1 MNQVSGDIYRRFGDV
16 FGVLTTDWQYRVLTC
31 DVLITVPTSLE
42 SLLLDP
48 ERAEWVSGIRYV
60 IFDEVH
66 LIGSE
71 DGLLW
76 ERCIQIC
83 QHAPFLALSATVGNA
98 EAFADWLARCQS
110 YHHRPLHLILHTQRW
125 ADLEKYAY
133 IPQPQHPLISQPNS
147 HFHLVDLHAY
157 STALRTQPSLL
168 SVCAVHPC
176 SAINRSE
183 LDEQLSLPP
192 ELAFSPQNSLS
203 LFDAMKAQVDGS
215 RAEQPAQ
222 SAQPSSALS
231 PALLASLSSL
241 EPDRHFSASLT
252 ITKTDAMDYERA
264 IKVQQPHHTTL
275 TYLTAAHAGRR
286 THLLLL
292 VSVCCAG

>member
-48 ERAEWVSGIRYV
+48 ERAEWVAGIRYV

-98 EAFADWLARCQS
+98 EAFADWLARCQV
-110 YHHRPLHLILHTQRW
+110 YHQRPLHLILHTQRW

-133 IPQPQHPLISQPNS
+133 IPQPEHPLISQCAS
-147 HFHLVDLHAY
+147 RFQLSDLHSY
-157 STALRTQPSLL
+157 SSALRSQASLQ
-168 SVCAVHPC
+168 SVCPVHPC
-176 SAINRSE
+176 SAINRSDLE
-183 LDEQLSLPP
+183 EQLSLPP

-203 LFDAMKAQVDGS
+203 LFDAMKAQVEGEAKS
-215 RAEQPAQ
+215 ATA
-222 SAQPSSALS
+222 AQPQPSATSCSSQLS
-231 PALLASLSSL
+231 PALLTSLASL
-241 EPDRHFSASLT
+241 EPDRHFSSCLT
-252 ITKTDAMDYERA
+252 ITKTDAMDYEKA
-264 IKVQQPHHTTL
+264 IKVPHT
-275 TYLTAAHAGRR
+275 
-286 THLLLL
+286 
-292 VSVCCAG
+292 